1 VAGAGLGGS
10 GVDAGII
17 VAGIEEG
24 GLSFIL
30 FTVMVLAVFV
40 ALFFTIPR

>member
-1 VAGAGLGGS
+1 M
-10 GVDAGII
+10 DAGII

-30 FTVMVLAVFV
+30 FSVMVLAIFV

>member
-1 VAGAGLGGS
+1 MIGT
-10 GVDAGII
+10 I

-30 FTVMVLAVFV
+30 FVVMVLAIYF
-40 ALFFTIPR
+40 AHRLTIPK

>member
-10 GVDAGII
+10 VDAGII
-17 VAGIEEG
+17 VAAVEEG

-30 FTVMVLAVFV
+30 FSVMVLAVFV
-40 ALFFTIPR
+40 ALFLTIPR

>member
-1 VAGAGLGGS
+1 MEALAFV
-10 GVDAGII
+10 

-30 FTVMVLAVFV
+30 FSVMIVAVFV
-40 ALFFTIPR
+40 AMLITIAR

>member
-1 VAGAGLGGS
+1 M
-10 GVDAGII
+10 DAGII
-17 VAGIEEG
+17 LAGIEEG

-30 FTVMVLAVFV
+30 FSVMVLAVFV

>member
-1 VAGAGLGGS
+1 M
-10 GVDAGII
+10 DAGIV

-30 FTVMVLAVFV
+30 FSVMVLAVFV
-40 ALFFTIPR
+40 ALFFMIPR

>member
-1 VAGAGLGGS
+1 MEALSFV
-10 GVDAGII
+10 

-30 FTVMVLAVFV
+30 FSVMVVVIFV
-40 ALFFTIPR
+40 AMLITIAR

>member
-1 VAGAGLGGS
+1 MEALAF
-10 GVDAGII
+10 I

-30 FTVMVLAVFV
+30 FSVMVVVVFV
-40 ALFFTIPR
+40 AMLITIAR

>member
-1 VAGAGLGGS
+1 MEA
-10 GVDAGII
+10 II

-30 FTVMVLAVFV
+30 FVAMVLVVFV
-40 ALFFTIPR
+40 AMLITIAR

>member
-1 VAGAGLGGS
+1 M
-10 GVDAGII
+10 DAGII

-30 FTVMVLAVFV
+30 FSVMVLAVFV
-40 ALFFTIPR
+40 ALFLTIPR

>member
-1 VAGAGLGGS
+1 MESLAF
-10 GVDAGII
+10 I

-30 FTVMVLAVFV
+30 FSVMIVAVFV
-40 ALFFTIPR
+40 AMLITIAR

>member
-1 VAGAGLGGS
+1 METLGF
-10 GVDAGII
+10 I
-17 VAGIEEG
+17 VAAVEEG

-40 ALFFTIPR
+40 AMLITIAR

>member
-1 VAGAGLGGS
+1 MEALGF
-10 GVDAGII
+10 I

-30 FTVMVLAVFV
+30 FSAMVVVIFV
-40 ALFFTIPR
+40 AMLITIAR

>member
-1 VAGAGLGGS
+1 MEALG
-10 GVDAGII
+10 VI

-30 FTVMVLAVFV
+30 FSVMVIVVFV
-40 ALFFTIPR
+40 AMVITIAR

>member
-1 VAGAGLGGS
+1 M
-10 GVDAGII
+10 DAGII

-30 FTVMVLAVFV
+30 FSVMVLAVFV
-40 ALFFTIPR
+40 ALLFTIPR

>member
-1 VAGAGLGGS
+1 
-10 GVDAGII
+10 VDAGIV

-30 FTVMVLAVFV
+30 FSVMVLAVFV
-40 ALFFTIPR
+40 ALFFMIPR

>member
-1 VAGAGLGGS
+1 MEAL
-10 GVDAGII
+10 GII

-30 FTVMVLAVFV
+30 FSVMVIVVFV
-40 ALFFTIPR
+40 AMVITIAR